1 MTRLR
6 YAPRQ
11 RQFADRALS
20 PEAKA
25 RLCQLVSELSIVGTI
40 KYLGTSPPT
49 FDAIYS
55 GAKLRVATIERIE
68 RRIFAGTTPTDTD
81 TKKGTDE

>member
-1 MTRLR
+1 MSP
-6 YAPRQ
+6 APRVG
-11 RQFADRALS
+11 QFAERAIS

-25 RLCQLVSELSIVGTI
+25 RLCELITELSIVGTI

-55 GAKLRVATIERIE
+55 GAKLRAVTIERIE
-68 RRIFAGTTPTDTD
+68 RRIFAGTDT
-81 TKKGTDE
+81 TKGQDE

>member
-1 MTRLR
+1 MTGPR

-11 RQFADRALS
+11 RQFAERAIS
-20 PEAKA
+20 PDAKR
-25 RLCQLVSELSIVGTI
+25 RLCELITELSIVGTI

-55 GAKLRVATIERIE
+55 GAKLRISTIERIE
-68 RRIFAGTTPTDTD
+68 RRIFAGTD
-81 TKKGTDE
+81 TKKGTDK